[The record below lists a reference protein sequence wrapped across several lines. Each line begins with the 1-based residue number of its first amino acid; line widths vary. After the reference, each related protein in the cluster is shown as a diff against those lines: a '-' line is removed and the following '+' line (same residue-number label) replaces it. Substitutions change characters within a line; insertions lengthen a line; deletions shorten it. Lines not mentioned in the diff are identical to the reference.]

1 MELLLIRHGQPH
13 SVGEGNGNGADPGLT
28 PEGVQQALMLSA
40 FLAVREAGEISVVY
54 SSTQRRAVQTARY
67 IADRLRVPLHLDDAL
82 LEFDHGATFYTPVE
96 DLKLG
101 PAERWQGVEEGRWGN
116 HVFDLPRF
124 RARVHDAIEG
134 IVERHPATSVAV
146 VCHGGVINS
155 YLGEVLGA
163 PRLMLF
169 SPAYTSVTRIAAAR
183 SGHRQM
189 RAVNET
195 VHLDPL
201 VAAEIIRHLPAPSHR
216 LSTPD
221 PFSRDCA
228 VATEIARDEQLLTV
242 LHILRLGGFV
252 PPQTISE
259 RGGLDVP
266 AVEAVLTAASEKGLV
281 KERSGRISGWC
292 LTADGRTTHLEL
304 LAREVEASGAQPAV
318 ELLYERFLELNEPFK
333 QTCAR
338 WQMRTGLDG
347 EPQPN
352 DHGDAEYDNAV
363 IRELGSLHERTL
375 SLARDLA
382 GELGRFARYE
392 REFDAAWRRLS
403 GGDRRAFAAPMS
415 ASYHDLWME
424 LHQDLMCTLGRAR
437 TAADGH

>member
-13 SVGEGNGNGADPGLT
+13 PVGEGNGAGADPGLT
-28 PEGVQQALMLSA
+28 PEGVRQAILLGG
-40 FLAVREAGEISVVY
+40 FLAAHERGEISAVY

-67 IADRLRVPLHLDDAL
+67 IADRLEVPHHLDEAL

-96 DLKLG
+96 EIRMSSV
-101 PAERWQGVEEGRWGN
+101 ERWAAVEEGRWGS
-116 HVFDLPRF
+116 HVFDLPGF
-124 RARVHDAIEG
+124 RARVHDAVEG
-134 IVERHPATSVAV
+134 IIERHPATSVAV

-195 VHLDPL
+195 VHLDPQ
-201 VAAEIIRHLPAPSHR
+201 VAAEMIRHLPAAHR
-216 LSTPD
+216 QSMPETLSG
-221 PFSRDCA
+221 DCA
-228 VATEIARDEQLLTV
+228 VTPTTARDERMLTV

-252 PPQTISE
+252 PAQTISE
-259 RGGLDVP
+259 RSSLDVP
-266 AVEAVLTAASEKGLV
+266 VVEEVLAGASQDGLV
-281 KERSGRISGWC
+281 KERSGRIAGWC
-292 LTADGRTTHLEL
+292 LTPEGRTAHLDL
-304 LAREVEASGAQPAV
+304 LAKEVEASGARPAV
-318 ELLYERFLELNEPFK
+318 EQLYERFVDLNEPFK
-333 QTCAR
+333 QICAR
-338 WQMRTGLDG
+338 WQLRTAADG
-347 EPQPN
+347 TPQPN
-352 DHGDAEYDNAV
+352 DHADAGYDDAV
-363 IRELGSLHERTL
+363 IAELVALHERTL
-375 SLARDLA
+375 ALTRDLA
-382 GELGRFARYE
+382 AELGRFGRYE
-392 REFDAAWRRLS
+392 REFDVAVRRLT

-424 LHQDLMCTLGRAR
+424 LHQDLMCTLGRVR

>member
-13 SVGEGNGNGADPGLT
+13 RVGEGNGTGADPGLT
-28 PEGVQQALMLSA
+28 DEGVRQATLLGG
-40 FLAVREAGEISVVY
+40 FLAARECGVISAVY

-67 IADRLRVPLHLDDAL
+67 LADRLEVPHHLDEAL

-96 DLKLG
+96 DLKMTST
-101 PAERWQGVEEGRWGN
+101 ERWQAVEEGRWGD
-116 HVFDLPRF
+116 HVFDLPGF

-134 IVERHPATSVAV
+134 IIERHPATSIAV

-155 YLGEVLGA
+155 YLGEVLDA

-169 SPAYTSVTRIAAAR
+169 SPDYTSVTRIAAAR
-183 SGHRQM
+183 SGHRQL
-189 RAVNET
+189 RAANET

-201 VAAEIIRHLPAPSHR
+201 VAAEIIRHLPAAPSPM
-216 LSTPD
+216 SMPD
-221 PFSRDCA
+221 PFSGECA
-228 VATEIARDEQLLTV
+228 VALEIAPDERMLMV

-252 PPQTISE
+252 PAQTISE
-259 RGGLDVP
+259 RSGLDVP
-266 AVEAVLTAASEKGLV
+266 VVEEVLATASQDGLV

-292 LTADGRTTHLEL
+292 LTPDGRTAHLEL

-318 ELLYERFLELNEPFK
+318 ERLYDRFLELNEPFK

-338 WQMRTGLDG
+338 WQVRTAEDG
-347 EPQPN
+347 TASPN
-352 DHGDAEYDNAV
+352 DHSDADYDGLV
-363 IRELGSLHERTL
+363 IGELGALHDRTL
-375 SLARDLA
+375 SLTRDLTA
-382 GELGRFARYE
+382 ELGRFGRYE
-392 REFDAAWRRLS
+392 REFDAAWRRLA

-424 LHQDLMCTLGRAR
+424 LHQDLMCTLGRTR
-437 TAADGH
+437 SAADGH

>member
-1 MELLLIRHGQPH
+1 MELLLIRHGLPH
-13 SVGEGNGNGADPGLT
+13 AVCEGNGAGADPGLT
-28 PEGVQQALMLSA
+28 PEGVRQATLLGA
-40 FLAVREAGEISVVY
+40 FLAARDGGEISAVY
-54 SSTQRRAVQTARY
+54 SSTQRRAIQTAQH
-67 IADRLRVPLHLDDAL
+67 ITERLRVPLHVDEAL

-96 DLKLG
+96 DMKLSSV
-101 PAERWQGVEEGRWGN
+101 ERWQAVEEGRWGS
-116 HVFDLPRF
+116 HVFDLPGF
-124 RARVHDAIEG
+124 RARVHDAIEA

-169 SPAYTSVTRIAAAR
+169 SPGYTSVTRIAAAR

-201 VAAEIIRHLPAPSHR
+201 VAAEIIRHRPAACTR

-221 PFSRDCA
+221 PFLGDCA
-228 VATEIARDEQLLTV
+228 VATETAPDGQLLSV

-252 PPQTISE
+252 PAPAISE
-259 RGGLDVP
+259 RSGIDMP
-266 AVEAVLTAASEKGLV
+266 EVEALLTTASEEGLV
-281 KERSGRISGWC
+281 KERNGRISGWC
-292 LTADGRTTHLEL
+292 LTAGGRTTHLDL
-304 LAREVEASGAQPAV
+304 LAAEVAASGVRPAV
-318 ELLYERFLELNEPFK
+318 ERLYEHFVELNEPFK

-338 WQMRTGLDG
+338 WQMRTAEDG
-347 EPQPN
+347 TPQPN
-352 DHGDAEYDNAV
+352 DHTDAEYDGTV
-363 IRELGSLHERTL
+363 IRELGALHETTL
-375 SLARDLA
+375 SLTRDLA
-382 GELGRFARYE
+382 AEMGRFARYE

-415 ASYHDLWME
+415 GSYHDLWME
-424 LHQDLMCTLGRAR
+424 LHQDLMCTLGRER
-437 TAADGH
+437 TAVDGH